1 MASCTEHGE
10 WEPRFF
16 ACPKCFKDGDV
27 SKPIWNAGELE
38 YLSWFG
44 YRPDGT
50 CPQCGEEWT
59 DVMFAYDGPH
69 CPVRR
74 ILGDKS
80 RHET

>member
-1 MASCTEHGE
+1 VSTTTDDRIKHG
-10 WEPRFF
+10 PHRL
-16 ACPKCFKDGDV
+16 DV
-27 SKPIWNAGELE
+27 SAADFE

-50 CPQCGEEWT
+50 CPSCGEEWT

-74 ILGDKS
+74 TSTCNEGG
-80 RHET
+80 